1 MRRQTRRKCTKCALG
16 LQELLIY
23 PRSLFTRS
31 GRDPSGTSLPH
42 EGFLRHLW
50 TNDALADETVGQEQ
64 INDRSWSCSV
74 PTRLGTYPTHSP
86 AQSIKSKR
94 EKFPNQMNSLDY
106 PETEWGKKKKYM
118 ASLPW
123 WLRCWDSYLLSPP
136 FLSHLLKVGWMSTQN
151 PPLTPTLGFQKSSNC
166 FISKQKRVENISRI
180 FRTHTEYRWAFSK
193 NNI

>member
-106 PETEWGKKKKYM
+106 PETEWGKKKKIHGISPLM
-118 ASLPW
+118 AQVLGQ
-123 WLRCWDSYLLSPP
+123 LPP
-136 FLSHLLKVGWMSTQN
+136 FST
-151 PPLTPTLGFQKSSNC
+151 LFKSSPEGGVDVH
-166 FISKQKRVENISRI
+166 SEPSSHTHPGLSEKQQLLHFQTKKSREH
-180 FRTHTEYRWAFSK
+180 FQDL
-193 NNI
+193 